1 MAWLYE
7 DKPVQE
13 IGKDVF
19 LYNLS
24 KIRGID
30 AVLSRVP
37 ETWSGVYV
45 WYRSFVSDSKLVE
58 DPERFSEFILEE
70 LYKKHCSSREASI
83 PPSYGVVLKPQ
94 SLFPKED
101 LLRKFSKDKSFRE
114 LVLCLLDNALI
125 FQQPLYIGKSENLR
139 SRISSHLKETSVLR
153 SRLREANHEID
164 QCKLLLIKTGEYQLK
179 IDKDID
185 ETVIDEDESELPE
198 KESEKLI
205 EDILSRLF
213 LPSFTLR
220 YG

>member
-30 AVLSRVP
+30 AVTSRIP

-45 WYRSFVSDSKLVE
+45 WYRSFIPDSKLVE
-58 DPERFSEFILEE
+58 DPEKFFEFILEE

-83 PPSYGVVLKPQ
+83 PPSYGIVLKPQ
-94 SLFPKED
+94 IFFPKQD

-114 LVLCLLDNALI
+114 LVLSLLDNALI
-125 FQQPLYIGKSENLR
+125 FQQPLYIGKSEDLR
-139 SRISSHLKETSVLR
+139 SRIKSHLKETSVLR

-164 QCKLLLIKTGEYQLK
+164 QCKLLLIKTGEYFSK
-179 IDKDID
+179 IAEDID
-185 ETVIDEDESELPE
+185 ELDIDEGEIPE
-198 KESEKLI
+198 KESEQLI